1 MIFKTGDIVTTSS
14 YIRDFYFV
22 RYLEKPTTGLISTT
36 NAGIVVEN
44 IERLVLV
51 KAAHNK
57 FSVGDSVRV
66 THHLAPSFII
76 GEVTYS
82 NTDEYLYR
90 EDSSSQWIEEDYLE
104 KATTYNINFHKVEV
118 GRVSKD
124 EFPLTKKDCPTQEG
138 CPNMLTSK
146 AVTEN
151 TTSKLVLSPVNARAL
166 RIALVSKI
174 KDLTTSLREQVP
186 TTESAAIIS
195 ILDRI
200 FEADLPDALVL
211 ASLPWLVETF
221 GKGQVPAK
229 IKPVVDVLCKE
240 FMEEGE
246 AMAKHGGL
254 NIVKGVVNP
263 YLTALYGIIQDY
275 TQSEETDSTPQ
286 TAE

>member
-57 FSVGDSVRV
+57 FSVGDRARLKD
-66 THHLAPSFII
+66 HLTSSFTI
-76 GEVTYS
+76 GEVTYTS
-82 NTDEYLYR
+82 SSGYVYR
-90 EDSSSQWIEEDYLE
+90 ENSSSQWLPENDLE
-104 KATTYNINFHKVEV
+104 KATYNINSHKVEL

-138 CPNMLTSK
+138 CSNMLTSK

-174 KDLTTSLREQVP
+174 KDLTTSLREQIP

-254 NIVKGVVNP
+254 NLVKGVVNP

-275 TQSEETDSTPQ
+275 VQPEGTDSTPQ

>member
-57 FSVGDSVRV
+57 FSVGDRARLKD
-66 THHLAPSFII
+66 HLTSSFTI
-76 GEVTYS
+76 GEVTYTS
-82 NTDEYLYR
+82 SSGYVYR
-90 EDSSSQWIEEDYLE
+90 ENSSSQWLPENDLE
-104 KATTYNINFHKVEV
+104 KATYNINFTKIEL
-118 GRVSKD
+118 GRVSKE

-174 KDLTTSLREQVP
+174 KDLTTSLREQIP

-254 NIVKGVVNP
+254 NLVKGVVNP

-275 TQSEETDSTPQ
+275 VQPEETDSTPQ

>member
-57 FSVGDSVRV
+57 FSVGDRARLKD
-66 THHLAPSFII
+66 HLTSSFII
-76 GEVTYS
+76 GEVTYTS
-82 NTDEYLYR
+82 SSGYVYR
-90 EDSSSQWIEEDYLE
+90 ENSSSQWLPENDLE
-104 KATTYNINFHKVEV
+104 KATYNINFHKVEV
-118 GRVSKD
+118 GGVSKE
-124 EFPLTKKDCPTQEG
+124 EFPLTKKDCLYKE

-254 NIVKGVVNP
+254 NLVKGVVNP

-275 TQSEETDSTPQ
+275 AQPEETDSTPQ

>member
-57 FSVGDSVRV
+57 FSVGDRARLKD
-66 THHLAPSFII
+66 HLTSSFTI
-76 GEVTYS
+76 GEVTYTS
-82 NTDEYLYR
+82 SSGYVYR
-90 EDSSSQWIEEDYLE
+90 ENSSSQWLPENDLE
-104 KATTYNINFHKVEV
+104 KATYNINFHKVEL
-118 GRVSKD
+118 GGVSKE

-151 TTSKLVLSPVNARAL
+151 TTPKLVLSPVNARAL

-174 KDLTTSLREQVP
+174 KDLTTSLREQIP

-254 NIVKGVVNP
+254 NLVKGVVNP

-275 TQSEETDSTPQ
+275 VQPEETDSTPQ

>member
-1 MIFKTGDIVTTSS
+1 MIFKTGDIVTNGSC
-14 YIRDFYFV
+14 IRDFYFV
-22 RYLEKPTTGLISTT
+22 RYGESPNTCILST
-36 NAGIVVEN
+36 EN
-44 IERLVLV
+44 SSFLHNQADKLVLMKV
-51 KAAHNK
+51 AHNK
-57 FSVGDSVRV
+57 FSVGDRVRIKHQL
-66 THHLAPSFII
+66 TPGFII

-90 EDSSSQWIEEDYLE
+90 EDSSSQWIEEEYLE
-104 KATTYNINFHKVEV
+104 KATTYSINFHKVEL
-118 GRVSKD
+118 GGVSK
-124 EFPLTKKDCPTQEG
+124 EESPLTKKDCPTQEG

-254 NIVKGVVNP
+254 NLVKGVVNP

-275 TQSEETDSTPQ
+275 VQPEETDTTPQ

>member
-57 FSVGDSVRV
+57 FSVGDRARLKD
-66 THHLAPSFII
+66 HLTSSFTI
-76 GEVTYS
+76 GEVTYTS
-82 NTDEYLYR
+82 SSGYVYR
-90 EDSSSQWIEEDYLE
+90 ENSSSQWLPENDLE
-104 KATTYNINFHKVEV
+104 KATYNINFHKVEL
-118 GRVSKD
+118 GRVYKEEPS
-124 EFPLTKKDCPTQEG
+124 LTKKDCPTQEG

-174 KDLTTSLREQVP
+174 KDLTTSLREQIP

-254 NIVKGVVNP
+254 NLVKGVVNP

-275 TQSEETDSTPQ
+275 VQPTDTTPQ
-286 TAE
+286 TEEAE

>member
-57 FSVGDSVRV
+57 FSVGDRARLKD
-66 THHLAPSFII
+66 HLTSSFTI
-76 GEVTYS
+76 GEVTYTNS
-82 NTDEYLYR
+82 SGYVYR
-90 EDSSSQWIEEDYLE
+90 ENSSSQWLPENDLE
-104 KATTYNINFHKVEV
+104 KATYNINFHKIEL
-118 GRVSKD
+118 GRVSK
-124 EFPLTKKDCPTQEG
+124 EESPLTKKDCPTQEG

-174 KDLTTSLREQVP
+174 KDLTTSLREQIP

-254 NIVKGVVNP
+254 NLVKGVVNP

-275 TQSEETDSTPQ
+275 AQPEETDIAPQ

>member
-57 FSVGDSVRV
+57 FSVGDRARLKD
-66 THHLAPSFII
+66 HLTSSFTI
-76 GEVTYS
+76 GEVTYTS
-82 NTDEYLYR
+82 SSGYVYR
-90 EDSSSQWIEEDYLE
+90 ENSSSQWLPENDLE
-104 KATTYNINFHKVEV
+104 KATYNINFHKVEL

-124 EFPLTKKDCPTQEG
+124 EFPLTKTDCPTQEG

-174 KDLTTSLREQVP
+174 KDLTTSLREQIP

-254 NIVKGVVNP
+254 NLVKGVVNP

-275 TQSEETDSTPQ
+275 VQPEETDSTPQ

>member
-1 MIFKTGDIVTTSS
+1 MIFKTGDIVTNGSC
-14 YIRDFYFV
+14 IRDFYFV
-22 RYLEKPTTGLISTT
+22 RYGESPNTCILST
-36 NAGIVVEN
+36 EN
-44 IERLVLV
+44 SSFLHNQADKLVLMKV
-51 KAAHNK
+51 AHNK
-57 FSVGDSVRV
+57 FSVGDRV
-66 THHLAPSFII
+66 GSKNQLIPVFFI

-82 NTDEYLYR
+82 DTDEYLYR
-90 EDSSSQWIEEDYLE
+90 DDSSSRWIEEKYLE
-104 KATTYNINFHKVEV
+104 KATYNINFHKIEL
-118 GRVSKD
+118 GRVSK
-124 EFPLTKKDCPTQEG
+124 EESPLTKKDCPTQEG

-174 KDLTTSLREQVP
+174 KDLTTSLREQIP

-221 GKGQVPAK
+221 GKGQVPVK

-254 NIVKGVVNP
+254 NLVKGVVNP

-275 TQSEETDSTPQ
+275 VQPEETDSTPQ